1 MAKKPLQELLAKAEK
16 DSDLATRL
24 IQNPSQFK
32 EEYELTDEQMAT
44 IAGAGQHHAQHRK
57 NAKADGTYEIILA
70 APEIA

>member
-16 DSDLATRL
+16 DSALASRL

-32 EEYELTDEQMAT
+32 DEYELTDEQMAT

-57 NAKADGTYEIILA
+57 NAKADDTYEIILA
-70 APEIA
+70 ADAV